1 MFNLRRQ
8 NKQNKQNEVNT
19 ILKVLAEIEETART
33 DSLPSIG
40 PIKGKIVKSVIMEH
54 KPKKALEIGTLHG
67 YSAILIANAMLDYS
81 WENKIFDTNIKD
93 SRPIVISVEKDEQ
106 LATISR
112 KNIKNSGLS
121 KLIQVINGDAKKV
134 IPSLEVK
141 FNMIFLDAAK
151 REYLKYLQLVE
162 QYGLLEK
169 RAVIVADN
177 VILFEDE
184 MKDYLDYVRDSGK
197 YLSHTTETSLEFTNN
212 VTDAL
217 EVSVSVQ

>member
-19 ILKVLAEIEETART
+19 VLKVLAEIEETART

-81 WENKIFDTNIKD
+81 WENKTFDTNIKY
-93 SRPIVISVEKDEQ
+93 SRPVVISVEKDEK

-121 KLIQVINGDAKKV
+121 QLIQVINGDAKKV

>member
-1 MFNLRRQ
+1 MRRQ

-19 ILKVLAEIEETART
+19 VLKVLAEIEETART

-81 WENKIFDTNIKD
+81 WENKIFDTNIKY
-93 SRPIVISVEKDEQ
+93 SRPIVISVEKDEK

-217 EVSVSVQ
+217 EVSVSVQQ

>member
-19 ILKVLAEIEETART
+19 VLKVLAEIEETART

-81 WENKIFDTNIKD
+81 WENKTFDTNIKY
-93 SRPIVISVEKDEQ
+93 SRPIVISVEKDEK

>member
-1 MFNLRRQ
+1 MRRQ

-19 ILKVLAEIEETART
+19 VLKVLAEIEETART

-81 WENKIFDTNIKD
+81 WENKIFDTNIKY
-93 SRPIVISVEKDEQ
+93 SRPIVISVEKDEK

>member
-19 ILKVLAEIEETART
+19 VLKVLAEIEETART

-81 WENKIFDTNIKD
+81 WENKTFDTNIKY

>member
-19 ILKVLAEIEETART
+19 VLKVLAEIEETART

-93 SRPIVISVEKDEQ
+93 NRPIVISVEKDEK